1 MTEAGSTVPRRQLG
15 RLLRQSRESAGI
27 GLEAA
32 AAELE
37 WSRAKMYRIESG
49 QTPVRTLDV
58 EQMCRLYDASAELTG
73 VLVGLARE
81 SKAKGWYHA
90 YGEIIPAWFELF
102 VGLEAT
108 ARRIRTYQQA
118 LVPGLLQT
126 PEYATAAVRTTP
138 GLTGAEVDR
147 TVELRMER
155 QRVLSRRRPA
165 APTLEA
171 IVEEAVLH
179 RRHPGMARQLDHLI
193 TASEQPNVSLRVL
206 PQGCPPSHAATAG
219 SFVVFDFPTV
229 GARPAEPTTIYH
241 ESLTGALYLDRVE
254 EVRAYAETWNALT
267 VNALNEDDSR
277 KLLETIKE
285 EHRA

>member
-1 MTEAGSTVPRRQLG
+1 MEETGSTVPRRQLG

-49 QTPVRTLDV
+49 QAPVRTLDV

-90 YGEIIPAWFELF
+90 YGEVIPAWFELF

-126 PEYATAAVRTTP
+126 PEYATVAVQATP
-138 GLTGAEVDR
+138 GLTEVEVER
-147 TVELRMER
+147 TVQLRIER
-155 QRVLSRRRPA
+155 QRVLARRRPA

-171 IVEEAVLH
+171 VVEEAVLR
-179 RRHPGMARQLDHLI
+179 RRHPTMLRQLDHLL
-193 TASEQPNVSLRVL
+193 AVGQQPNVSLRVL
-206 PQGCPPSHAATAG
+206 PLGCAPSHGATAG
-219 SFVVFDFPTV
+219 SFVIFDFPTV
-229 GARPAEPTTIYH
+229 GARPADPTTIYH

-254 EVRAYAETWNALT
+254 EVRAYAEAWKAFGI
-267 VNALNEDDSR
+267 NALNEDDSR